1 MVSRQVAL
9 VTGAS
14 SGIGQATAEVLAA
27 HGFTVF
33 GGSRT
38 PFQGERSYTWLP
50 LDVRLDASVETAVQT
65 VLEQAGHID
74 VLVNAAGYAQFGA
87 IEENSIAEAEAQ
99 FETNLMGVLRM
110 VKAVLPVMRQ
120 QGSGRII
127 NISSIIGQVAPAFA
141 GLYATSKFALEGLTE
156 ALREEVRVFGIEVA
170 LVEPSFVKTGIVL
183 RQPMTPIAA
192 YTPARQAA
200 LQVANAGFQKAM
212 EPGTVAQIILRA
224 VIARPR
230 LRYLVGRDAKTLML
244 FKRLLPASL
253 FERLCRRVF
262 GGVKLPA
269 PQIQERAAVE

>member
-1 MVSRQVAL
+1 MGSRQVAL
-9 VTGAS
+9 ITGAS
-14 SGIGQATAEVLAA
+14 SGIGQATAELLAA

-33 GGSRT
+33 GASRT
-38 PFQGERSYTWLP
+38 PFEGARSYTWLS
-50 LDVRLDASVETAVQT
+50 LDVRSDESVTAAVQT
-65 VLEQAGHID
+65 VLEQAGRIN

-87 IEENSIAEAEAQ
+87 IEESSIVEAQ
-99 FETNLMGVLRM
+99 AQFDTNLLGVMRL

-170 LVEPSFVKTGIVL
+170 LIEPSFVKTRIGL
-183 RQPMTPIAA
+183 QQPSTPIAA

-212 EPGTVAQIILRA
+212 EPSAVAQVILRA
-224 VIARPR
+224 VTTRPR
-230 LRYLVGRDAKTLML
+230 LRYLVGRDAKALMV
-244 FKRLLPASL
+244 FKRLLPASI
-253 FERLCRRVF
+253 FERVCRRVF
-262 GGVKLPA
+262 GGGKLPA
-269 PQIQERAAVE
+269 PQPQKELL